1 MLRRN
6 QRGFTLV
13 ELMIVVIIV
22 GILAA
27 VAIPMY
33 QGATERAKASEA
45 VAALGTIRGAM
56 RVYYAEHGTYVNAA
70 FIAGAGVTAGSIL
83 DVSDNDLMGRY
94 FSSACY
100 TFSVAPAAATF
111 TIECDGANSVAPKAS
126 EVATIVRTINQ
137 FDLGVYLLPPVNFN
151 SAHALPNKFFEFIQA
166 RQEFL
171 VAQDR

>member
-1 MLRRN
+1 MRRN

-56 RVYYAEHGTYVNAA
+56 RVYFAEHGTYVNAN
-70 FIAGAGVTAGSIL
+70 FTDGDQVTNGGVL
-83 DVSDNDLMGRY
+83 DVSDNDLLGRY
-94 FSSACY
+94 FSTECY
-100 TFSVAPAAATF
+100 TFDGDATANAF
-111 TIECDGANSVAPKAS
+111 TIECDGANSTATNAA
-126 EVATIVRTINQ
+126 EVADIVRTINE
-137 FDLGVYLLPPVNFN
+137 DGDITNG
-151 SAHALPNKFFEFIQA
+151 
-166 RQEFL
+166 
-171 VAQDR
+171 

>member
-1 MLRRN
+1 MLPRN

-56 RVYYAEHGTYVNAA
+56 RVYYAEHGTYVNAGFVDDA
-70 FIAGAGVTAGSIL
+70 VVTAPGIL
-83 DVSDNDLMGRY
+83 DVSANDLLGRY

-100 TFSVAPAAATF
+100 TFDGDAAAAAYS
-111 TIECDGANSVAPKAS
+111 IECDGGAAGNTAPYAS
-126 EVATIVRTINQ
+126 EVSSIVRSIDQNGTIT
-137 FDLGVYLLPPVNFN
+137 N
-151 SAHALPNKFFEFIQA
+151 S
-166 RQEFL
+166 
-171 VAQDR
+171 

>member
-56 RVYYAEHGTYVNAA
+56 RVYYAEHGTYV
-70 FIAGAGVTAGSIL
+70 GASFTDGALVTNGSVL
-83 DVSDNDLMGRY
+83 DVSDNDLLGRY
-94 FSSACY
+94 FSSPCY
-100 TFSVAPAAATF
+100 TFNGAPLAATF
-111 TIECDGANSVAPKAS
+111 SLECDGGVLGNVAPYAS
-126 EVATIVRTINQ
+126 EVSGIVRTINQ
-137 FDLGVYLLPPVNFN
+137 QGDI
-151 SAHALPNKFFEFIQA
+151 S
-166 RQEFL
+166 
-171 VAQDR
+171 

>member
-1 MLRRN
+1 MLRKKN
-6 QRGFTLV
+6 QGGFTLV

-45 VAALGTIRGAM
+45 VAALGTIRGAL

-70 FIAGAGVTAGSIL
+70 FTDGALVTAGNVL
-83 DVSDNDLMGRY
+83 DCSTTDLLGRY

-100 TFSVAPAAATF
+100 TFDGAPAAAAYS
-111 TIECDGANSVAPKAS
+111 IECDGANSVAPYAS
-126 EVATIVRTINQ
+126 EVASIVRSIDHNGTIT
-137 FDLGVYLLPPVNFN
+137 N
-151 SAHALPNKFFEFIQA
+151 S
-166 RQEFL
+166 
-171 VAQDR
+171 

>member
-56 RVYYAEHGTYVNAA
+56 RVYFAEHGTYV
-70 FIAGAGVTAGSIL
+70 ITGVVAGDQVTDPGVL
-83 DVSDNDLMGRY
+83 DVSDTDLFGRY
-94 FSSACY
+94 FSSECY
-100 TFSVAPAAATF
+100 TFQSVPTASAF
-111 TIECDGANSVAPKAS
+111 VIECDGSASTAPNAT
-126 EVATIVRTINQ
+126 EVSTITRTI
-137 FDLGVYLLPPVNFN
+137 D
-151 SAHALPNKFFEFIQA
+151 
-166 RQEFL
+166 
-171 VAQDR
+171 QDGDIGTS

>member
-45 VAALGTIRGAM
+45 VAALGTVRGAM
-56 RVYYAEHGTYVNAA
+56 RVYYAEHGTYVNAN
-70 FIAGAGVTAGSIL
+70 FVNGGAVTAGGIL
-83 DVSDNDLMGRY
+83 SVIDTDLAGRY
-94 FSSACY
+94 FSTECY
-100 TFSVAPAAATF
+100 TFDGAPTPNTF
-111 TIECDGANSVAPKAS
+111 SIECDGANSTAPYAS
-126 EVATIVRTINQ
+126 DANGIVVTIDQDGQIVHQ
-137 FDLGVYLLPPVNFN
+137 FN
-151 SAHALPNKFFEFIQA
+151 
-166 RQEFL
+166 
-171 VAQDR
+171 

>member
-6 QRGFTLV
+6 QGGFTLV

-56 RVYYAEHGTYVNAA
+56 RVYFAEHGTYV
-70 FIAGAGVTAGSIL
+70 ITGVAIGDQVTNPGVL
-83 DVSDNDLMGRY
+83 DVTDTDLLGRY
-94 FSSACY
+94 FSTECY
-100 TFSVAPAAATF
+100 TFDAIPGAATF
-111 TIECDGANSVAPKAS
+111 DIECDGASSTATKAG
-126 EVATIVRTINQ
+126 EVATIVRSIDDDGNIT
-137 FDLGVYLLPPVNFN
+137 N
-151 SAHALPNKFFEFIQA
+151 S
-166 RQEFL
+166 
-171 VAQDR
+171 

>member
-6 QRGFTLV
+6 ERGFTLV

-56 RVYYAEHGTYVNAA
+56 RVYYAEHGTYVNAN
-70 FIAGAGVTAGSIL
+70 FIDGALVTAGNVL
-83 DVSDNDLMGRY
+83 DVSTTDLLGRY
-94 FSSACY
+94 FSAPCY
-100 TFSVAPAAATF
+100 TFDGAPTAAAYS
-111 TIECDGANSVAPKAS
+111 IECDGSASTAPYAS
-126 EVATIVRTINQ
+126 EVASIVRSIDQNGT
-137 FDLGVYLLPPVNFN
+137 VTN
-151 SAHALPNKFFEFIQA
+151 S
-166 RQEFL
+166 
-171 VAQDR
+171 

>member
-56 RVYYAEHGTYVNAA
+56 RVYFAEHGTYVNAN
-70 FIAGAGVTAGSIL
+70 FTDGDQVTNGGVL
-83 DVSDNDLMGRY
+83 DVSDTDLLGRY
-94 FSSACY
+94 FSTECY
-100 TFSVAPAAATF
+100 TFDGDAGAAAF
-111 TIECDGANSVAPKAS
+111 TIECDGANSTAGNAA
-126 EVATIVRTINQ
+126 EVADIVRTINESG
-137 FDLGVYLLPPVNFN
+137 DITNG
-151 SAHALPNKFFEFIQA
+151 
-166 RQEFL
+166 
-171 VAQDR
+171 

>member
-1 MLRRN
+1 MLRKN

-56 RVYYAEHGTYVNAA
+56 RVYYAEHGTYDLPGDVVNTQ
-70 FIAGAGVTAGSIL
+70 VTAPGVL
-83 DVSDNDLMGRY
+83 DVSDNDLLGRY
-94 FSSACY
+94 FSSPCY
-100 TFSVAPAAATF
+100 TFSAEPDGTTF
-111 TIECDGANSVAPKAS
+111 EIMCDGDDSTAPQAS
-126 EVATIVRTINQ
+126 EVAGIVRRI
-137 FDLGVYLLPPVNFN
+137 D
-151 SAHALPNKFFEFIQA
+151 
-166 RQEFL
+166 
-171 VAQDR
+171 QDGDISKS

>member
-56 RVYYAEHGTYVNAA
+56 RVYYAEHGTYVNAS
-70 FIAGAGVTAGSIL
+70 FTDGAQVTNGNIL
-83 DVSDNDLMGRY
+83 DVSDTDLLGRY
-94 FSSACY
+94 FSTECY
-100 TFSVAPAAATF
+100 TFNGIPTANAYSIT
-111 TIECDGANSVAPKAS
+111 CNGANSTASYAS
-126 EVATIVRTINQ
+126 EVATIVRSIDQNGT
-137 FDLGVYLLPPVNFN
+137 VTN
-151 SAHALPNKFFEFIQA
+151 S
-166 RQEFL
+166 
-171 VAQDR
+171 

>member
-56 RVYYAEHGTYVNAA
+56 RVYYAEHGTYVNAS
-70 FIAGAGVTAGSIL
+70 FTDGAQVTNGGVL
-83 DVSDNDLMGRY
+83 DVSDTDLLGRY
-94 FSSACY
+94 FSTECY
-100 TFSVAPAAATF
+100 TFSGVPAAAAF
-111 TIECDGANSVAPKAS
+111 TIECDGANSTAPNAT
-126 EVATIVRTINQ
+126 EVEDIVRTINE
-137 FDLGVYLLPPVNFN
+137 DGDITNG
-151 SAHALPNKFFEFIQA
+151 
-166 RQEFL
+166 
-171 VAQDR
+171 

>member
-45 VAALGTIRGAM
+45 VAALGTIRGAL
-56 RVYYAEHGTYVNAA
+56 RVYYAEHGTYVNGS
-70 FIAGAGVTAGSIL
+70 FTDGAQVTNGGVL
-83 DVSDNDLMGRY
+83 DVSDTDLLGRY
-94 FSSACY
+94 FSTTCY
-100 TFSVAPAAATF
+100 TFRGDAAANAF
-111 TIECDGANSVAPKAS
+111 TVECDGSASTAPNAG
-126 EVATIVRTINQ
+126 EVSSIVRTINQ
-137 FDLGVYLLPPVNFN
+137 AGDIG
-151 SAHALPNKFFEFIQA
+151 SS
-166 RQEFL
+166 
-171 VAQDR
+171 

>member
-1 MLRRN
+1 MLRNKN

-56 RVYYAEHGTYVNAA
+56 RVYYAEHGTYVNTN
-70 FIAGAGVTAGSIL
+70 FIDNAPVTSGSIL
-83 DVSDNDLMGRY
+83 DVSDNDLLGRY
-94 FSSACY
+94 FSSPCY
-100 TFSVAPAAATF
+100 TFTGIPTANAF
-111 TIECDGANSVAPKAS
+111 TIECLGSASTAPNAS
-126 EVATIVRTINQ
+126 EVSTIVRSINQ
-137 FDLGVYLLPPVNFN
+137 AGDITN
-151 SAHALPNKFFEFIQA
+151 S
-166 RQEFL
+166 
-171 VAQDR
+171 

>member
-56 RVYYAEHGTYVNAA
+56 RVYFAEHGTYVNAN
-70 FIAGAGVTAGSIL
+70 FTDGDQVTNGGVL
-83 DVSDNDLMGRY
+83 DVSDNDLLGRY
-94 FSSACY
+94 FSTECY
-100 TFSVAPAAATF
+100 TFDGDATANAF
-111 TIECDGANSVAPKAS
+111 TIECDGANSTATNAA
-126 EVATIVRTINQ
+126 EVADIVRTINE
-137 FDLGVYLLPPVNFN
+137 DGDITNG
-151 SAHALPNKFFEFIQA
+151 
-166 RQEFL
+166 
-171 VAQDR
+171 

>member
-56 RVYYAEHGTYVNAA
+56 RVYFAEHGTYD
-70 FIAGAGVTAGSIL
+70 IAGNVIDTQVTAPGVL
-83 DVSDNDLMGRY
+83 DVTDTDLLGRY
-94 FSSACY
+94 FSTECY
-100 TFSVAPAAATF
+100 TFSTEPGAATF
-111 TIECDGANSVAPKAS
+111 DIECDGANSAATQAA
-126 EVATIVRTINQ
+126 EVATIVRSIDEDGNIT
-137 FDLGVYLLPPVNFN
+137 N
-151 SAHALPNKFFEFIQA
+151 S
-166 RQEFL
+166 
-171 VAQDR
+171 

>member
-45 VAALGTIRGAM
+45 VAALGTVRGAM

-70 FIAGAGVTAGSIL
+70 FTDGAAVTAGSVL
-83 DVSDNDLMGRY
+83 DVSDTDLLGRY
-94 FSSACY
+94 FSTECY
-100 TFSVAPAAATF
+100 SFSGAPTANAF
-111 TIECDGANSVAPKAS
+111 SIECDGGNSTATNAA
-126 EVATIVRTINQ
+126 EVDGIVRLINQ
-137 FDLGVYLLPPVNFN
+137 NGDITNG
-151 SAHALPNKFFEFIQA
+151 
-166 RQEFL
+166 
-171 VAQDR
+171 

>member
-1 MLRRN
+1 MLRKN
-6 QRGFTLV
+6 ERGFTLV

-56 RVYYAEHGTYVNAA
+56 RVYFAEHGTYVNAS
-70 FIAGAGVTAGSIL
+70 FTDGAQITNGSVL

-100 TFSVAPAAATF
+100 TFSGAPTAAAF
-111 TIECDGANSVAPKAS
+111 TIECDGASSAAPNAS
-126 EVATIVRTINQ
+126 EVATIVRTINEQ
-137 FDLGVYLLPPVNFN
+137 GDIG
-151 SAHALPNKFFEFIQA
+151 SS
-166 RQEFL
+166 
-171 VAQDR
+171 

>member
-1 MLRRN
+1 MLRKN
-6 QRGFTLV
+6 QGGFTLV

-56 RVYYAEHGTYVNAA
+56 RVYYAEHGTYVNAN
-70 FIAGAGVTAGSIL
+70 FTDGALVTAGNVL
-83 DVSDNDLMGRY
+83 DCSTTDLLGRY

-100 TFSVAPAAATF
+100 TFDGAPTAAAYS
-111 TIECDGANSVAPKAS
+111 IECDGANSAAPYAS
-126 EVATIVRTINQ
+126 EVASIVRSIDQNGT
-137 FDLGVYLLPPVNFN
+137 VTN
-151 SAHALPNKFFEFIQA
+151 S
-166 RQEFL
+166 
-171 VAQDR
+171 

>member
-6 QRGFTLV
+6 QGGFTLV

-56 RVYYAEHGTYVNAA
+56 RVYYAEHGTYINPS
-70 FIAGAGVTAGSIL
+70 FTAGAQATNGSVL
-83 DVSDNDLMGRY
+83 DVSDNDLLGRY
-94 FSSACY
+94 FSTECY
-100 TFSVAPAAATF
+100 TFDVAPTAT
-111 TIECDGANSVAPKAS
+111 TYSIECDGSLSTAAYGS
-126 EVATIVRTINQ
+126 EVATIVRTIDHN
-137 FDLGVYLLPPVNFN
+137 GTVTNG
-151 SAHALPNKFFEFIQA
+151 
-166 RQEFL
+166 
-171 VAQDR
+171 

>member
-56 RVYYAEHGTYVNAA
+56 RVYYAEHATYVDPA
-70 FIAGAGVTAGSIL
+70 FTLGAQVTNGSVL
-83 DVSDNDLMGRY
+83 DVSDNDLLGRY
-94 FSSACY
+94 FSSPCY
-100 TFSVAPAAATF
+100 TFLVVPTATTFTLQCNGGDIGNVAPYAT
-111 TIECDGANSVAPKAS
+111 
-126 EVATIVRTINQ
+126 EVSGIIRTINEQ
-137 FDLGVYLLPPVNFN
+137 GDI
-151 SAHALPNKFFEFIQA
+151 S
-166 RQEFL
+166 
-171 VAQDR
+171 